1 MINIFIKKWRQKGCP
16 QKCANNSSLHLHY
29 IKWRQIVN
37 VINFVFFCICMNF
50 CRFPSIVDVVPGLLG
65 ASIR

>member
-37 VINFVFFCICMNF
+37 VINFVFFLYLYEF
-50 CRFPSIVDVVPGLLG
+50 L
-65 ASIR
+65 